1 MKTEIKHRW
10 NGSILFSCE
19 AESVKSAIV
28 EAVSKKAD
36 LREADLRGADLSGAY
51 LRGANLRGANLRG
64 ADLSGA
70 DLREADL
77 RGAYLRG
84 AYLSGAKEY
93 VNSHHFFF
101 ECVRRIDIK
110 LITSLEWSMIGV
122 LSIHFPCWDTIKKR
136 WGKKIMPLFKKLS
149 KSGFNEWEEYY
160 KTMLK

>member
-36 LREADLRGADLSGAY
+36 LREAD
-51 LRGANLRGANLRG
+51 
-64 ADLSGA
+64 
-70 DLREADL
+70 
-77 RGAYLRG
+77 LRG